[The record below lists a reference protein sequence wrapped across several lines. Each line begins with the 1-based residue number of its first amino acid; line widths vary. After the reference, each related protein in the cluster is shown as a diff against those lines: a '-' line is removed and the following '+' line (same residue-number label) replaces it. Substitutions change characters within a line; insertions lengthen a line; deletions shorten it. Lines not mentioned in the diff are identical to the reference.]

1 MAAQPA
7 SPRRPPERHRWKGV
21 VAPMPVLVLAALV
34 FGCAPAGSAPR
45 ASVAADHPPSSAAA
59 SAPAA
64 QSLRLRAA
72 YTSETAAEIPLWL
85 ANDTGLFAQHGLDVA
100 MERVSGGSSKAVQ
113 VMMAGEIDVA
123 QIGGA
128 AIVDAGIAGADL
140 LFIATLH
147 PVLALTV
154 YAVPG
159 LTRVEELRGKSMGI
173 TRAGTISDFTARYVL
188 SRANLQP
195 ETDVGLVQTGGVAE
209 TLAAMQSANVP
220 AGVLSPPFDVPARK
234 LGFHELIDVPGLG
247 LEFPHQGVAVSRD
260 YLARN
265 EEALRRYTRATIEAI
280 ARIKQNKPLAKQI
293 IAKYSQTEDDEAA
306 ESGYAAFG
314 DRFLARAPLPT
325 AAQFEPVIQFVAER
339 EPRAR
344 DLRAERLVDDRFVRA
359 LDQEGFIASLYR

>member
-1 MAAQPA
+1 MAAR
-7 SPRRPPERHRWKGV
+7 PRWARGAWRL
-21 VAPMPVLVLAALV
+21 APLLLAALV
-34 FGCAPAGSAPR
+34 FGCVPASNAPQAPL
-45 ASVAADHPPSSAAA
+45 AAPQPPPSSVAAPA
-59 SAPAA
+59 APAPTA
-64 QSLRLRAA
+64 PPLHLRAA
-72 YTSETAAEIPLWL
+72 YTSETAAEIPLWF
-85 ANDTGLFAQHGLDVA
+85 ANDTGLFPQYGLDVG
-100 MERVSGGSSKAVQ
+100 MERVAGGSSKAVQ
-113 VMMAGEIDVA
+113 VMMAGELDVA

-128 AIVDAGIAGADL
+128 AVVDAGLAGADL

-147 PVLALTV
+147 PLLALTV

-159 LTRVEELRGKSMGI
+159 LTAVDELRGKSMGI

-195 ETDVGLVQTGGVAE
+195 ESDVGLVQTGGVAE

-247 LEFPHQGVAVSRD
+247 LEFPHQGIAVSRD

-265 EEALRRYTRATIEAI
+265 EEALRRYMRATVDTI
-280 ARIKQNKPLAKQI
+280 ARIKQDKALAKQI
-293 IAKYSQTEDDEAA
+293 IAKYSQTDDDEAA

-314 DRFLARAPLPT
+314 DRFLARAPYPT

-339 EPRAR
+339 DPRAR
-344 DLRAERLVDDRFVRA
+344 DLRAATLVDDRFVRA
-359 LDQEGFIASLYR
+359 LDQEGFIAALYR